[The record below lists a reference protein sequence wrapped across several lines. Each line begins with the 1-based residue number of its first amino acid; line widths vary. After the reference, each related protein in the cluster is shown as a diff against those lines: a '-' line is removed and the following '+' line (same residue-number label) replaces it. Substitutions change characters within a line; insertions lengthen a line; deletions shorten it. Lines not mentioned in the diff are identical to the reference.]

1 MAAAPIHDPSLD
13 HYIERVRSIPL
24 LDREEEHR
32 LALLARDGDKAAMD
46 RLVEANL
53 RYVVAVALQYR
64 RYGLRVS
71 DLIAEGNVGL
81 VTAVRKFDPDRG
93 TRFVTYAG
101 YWIRAYILEAVVR
114 SASLVGGGS
123 GPLRSKLFFRLRR
136 ERARVANL
144 TSDPH
149 ERVQLMAERFDMEP
163 AKMEGLLRRLEA
175 GDVSLDQQVYGD
187 STLAIVDTLEGDVEQ
202 QDEALARRARERAL
216 SARLEGALR
225 VLDRRERYI
234 VERRILSDTEMSLAA
249 LGRELGVSRERARQ
263 LEARAKAK
271 LKLELSEFAPAA

>member
-1 MAAAPIHDPSLD
+1 VSAPIHDPSLD
-13 HYIERVRSIPL
+13 HYIERVRAIPL
-24 LDREEEHR
+24 LDREAEHQ
-32 LALLARDGDKAAMD
+32 LALRAREGDKAAMD

-114 SASLVGGGS
+114 SASMVGGGS

-144 TSDPH
+144 TNDPH
-149 ERVQLMAERFDMEP
+149 ERIRLMAERFDMEP
-163 AKMEGLLRRLEA
+163 AKMEGLLRRLES

-187 STLAIVDTLEGDVEQ
+187 STLAIVDTLEGNLEQ
-202 QDEALARRARERAL
+202 QDEALARRTRENAL

-234 VERRILSDTEMSLAA
+234 VERRILGDSEMSLAA

>member
-1 MAAAPIHDPSLD
+1 MSAPNHDPSLD

-24 LDREEEHR
+24 LEREEEHE
-32 LALLARDGDKAAMD
+32 LALRARDGDKDAMD
-46 RLVEANL
+46 HLVEANL

-114 SASLVGGGS
+114 SASMVGGGS

-144 TSDPH
+144 TNDAQ
-149 ERVQLMAERFDMEP
+149 ERIELMAERFDMEP
-163 AKMEGLLRRLEA
+163 EKMESLLRRLEA

-187 STLAIVDTLEGDVEQ
+187 STLALVDTLEGEVEQ
-202 QDEALARRARERAL
+202 QDEALARRARQQAL
-216 SARLEGALR
+216 SERLGAALR

-234 VERRILSDTEMSLAA
+234 VERRILSDKEMSLAA

-271 LKLELSEFAPAA
+271 LKVELSEFAPAA

>member
-1 MAAAPIHDPSLD
+1 MSAPNHDPSLD

-24 LDREEEHR
+24 LEREEEHE
-32 LALLARDGDKAAMD
+32 LALRARDGDKDAMD
-46 RLVEANL
+46 HLVEANL

-114 SASLVGGGS
+114 SASMVGGGS

-144 TSDPH
+144 TNDAQ
-149 ERVQLMAERFDMEP
+149 ERIELMAERFDMEP
-163 AKMEGLLRRLEA
+163 EKMESLLRRLEA

-187 STLAIVDTLEGDVEQ
+187 STLALVDTLEGEVEQ
-202 QDEALARRARERAL
+202 QDEALARRARPQAL
-216 SARLEGALR
+216 SERLGAALR

-234 VERRILSDTEMSLAA
+234 VERRILSDKEMSLAA

-271 LKLELSEFAPAA
+271 LKVELSEFAPAA

>member
-1 MAAAPIHDPSLD
+1 MSAPNHDPSLD

-24 LDREEEHR
+24 LDREAEHE
-32 LALLARDGDKAAMD
+32 LALRARDGDKEAMD

-144 TSDPH
+144 TNDPQ
-149 ERVQLMAERFDMEP
+149 ERIELMAERFDMEP
-163 AKMEGLLRRLEA
+163 EKMESLLRRLEA

-187 STLAIVDTLEGDVEQ
+187 SSLSIVDTLEGDVEQ
-202 QDEALARRARERAL
+202 QDEALARRVRQQALAERLSNAL
-216 SARLEGALR
+216 G

-234 VERRILSDTEMSLAA
+234 VERRILSDKEMSLAA

-271 LKLELSEFAPAA
+271 LKMELSEFAPAA